1 MLPVDTPIRIKA
13 LLLQRGITD
22 YDDAVD
28 FEVWDDG
35 KGNITLSVWNEAKLG
50 PQPTDADINATLP
63 YVETEDDK
71 LDADFPPT
79 ESRWKTLLQILFTM
93 ENQIRV
99 LQGKATLTH
108 DEFRALLKGIMN
120 G

>member
-1 MLPVDTPIRIKA
+1 MLPDDSALRITSILKG
-13 LLLQRGITD
+13 RGITNADPLSD
-22 YDDAVD
+22 YTLQ
-28 FEVWDDG
+28 DDG
-35 KGNITLSVWNEAKLG
+35 EGIYLSQWDEAKLG

-99 LQGKATLTH
+99 LQGKATLTP
-108 DEFRALLKGIMN
+108 DEFRTLLKGIMN